1 MAKAQIKLLRVARHY
16 YLFSIALVGTII
28 AIVLRLM
35 GQHTASDILLI
46 GIAIGELIPLL
57 VGMARDLRDG
67 KYGVDILAATAIIT
81 ALIMGEYWAGII
93 IVLMLT
99 GGKALEDYAEH
110 RAQDELEALLKRA
123 PLTAIVL
130 RGRKEQTVRARDVR
144 VGDKIIIRAG
154 DLVPVDATIL
164 EGNASFDE
172 SSLTGESLPQPKEQ
186 GDALLSGSVN
196 IDGAIVARALH
207 SAADSQYEQIIKLV
221 KSARTA
227 QAPFVRLADRY
238 AVPFTLVAFGIAI
251 AAWLVS
257 GESIRFLE
265 VLVVATPCPL
275 ILAAPIAIISGMSRN
290 ARHGIIVKNGG
301 ALERLAEARTFAFDK
316 TGTLTKGVLVVDQIE
331 TISPYK
337 TNEVLGLAASLE
349 QHSSHSQ
356 AKAIVDYAN
365 KQGVKYSKTK
375 HVRELAGLGISSVV
389 GGRHVIVGRL
399 SLLEQENVHIPKG
412 NKILGVRNSAAFV
425 AIDGHLAGVI
435 VLADELRSESQSTL
449 NQLRSLG
456 VQKFLMITGDTKT
469 VAARIG
475 AKLGIQQIIAGA
487 LPGDKLRAI
496 EAIKERPVAFVG
508 DGVNDAPVLTAIDV
522 GIALGAKGSAAASES
537 ADIVIMLDDLS
548 RVGRAMSVAKHT
560 FKIARQSILIG
571 IGLSVGLM
579 LIYATGRFSPV
590 SGALIQ
596 EVVDIIV
603 IFNALRAHSDSGD
616 GAEN

>member
-1 MAKAQIKLLRVARHY
+1 
-16 YLFSIALVGTII
+16 
-28 AIVLRLM
+28 
-35 GQHTASDILLI
+35 
-46 GIAIGELIPLL
+46 
-57 VGMARDLRDG
+57 
-67 KYGVDILAATAIIT
+67 
-81 ALIMGEYWAGII
+81 
-93 IVLMLT
+93 
-99 GGKALEDYAEH
+99 
-110 RAQDELEALLKRA
+110 
-123 PLTAIVL
+123 
-130 RGRKEQTVRARDVR
+130 
-144 VGDKIIIRAG
+144 
-154 DLVPVDATIL
+154 
-164 EGNASFDE
+164 
-172 SSLTGESLPQPKEQ
+172 
-186 GDALLSGSVN
+186 
-196 IDGAIVARALH
+196 
-207 SAADSQYEQIIKLV
+207 
-221 KSARTA
+221 
-227 QAPFVRLADRY
+227 
-238 AVPFTLVAFGIAI
+238 
-251 AAWLVS
+251 
-257 GESIRFLE
+257 
-265 VLVVATPCPL
+265 
-275 ILAAPIAIISGMSRN
+275 
-290 ARHGIIVKNGG
+290 
-301 ALERLAEARTFAFDK
+301 
-316 TGTLTKGVLVVDQIE
+316 
-331 TISPYK
+331 
-337 TNEVLGLAASLE
+337 
-349 QHSSHSQ
+349 
-356 AKAIVDYAN
+356 
-365 KQGVKYSKTK
+365 
-375 HVRELAGLGISSVV
+375 
-389 GGRHVIVGRL
+389 
-399 SLLEQENVHIPKG
+399 
-412 NKILGVRNSAAFV
+412 VRNSAAFV

-508 DGVNDAPVLTAIDV
+508 DGVNDAPVLTASDV